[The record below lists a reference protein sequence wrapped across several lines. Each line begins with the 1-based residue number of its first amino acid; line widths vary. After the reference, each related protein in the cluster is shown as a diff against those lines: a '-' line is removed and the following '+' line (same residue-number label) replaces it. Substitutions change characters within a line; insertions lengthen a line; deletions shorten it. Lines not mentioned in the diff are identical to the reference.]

1 MSRALKQN
9 DVLELSKLYEAEF
22 NRPDLHDRVLVF
34 DVVGKAS
41 WQHVFNVKNERSGS
55 EASAQSED
63 ESEYES
69 PVQTVRVGMNAERS
83 ELIPVLKQVAKP
95 EKISEAL
102 ETPDSERNE
111 KESESHDDEFTSNGE
126 DSQGNDD
133 EASDKIEGEQ
143 IKKATEANENADI
156 AFNENMETNQN
167 ESNEN
172 ETKSQH
178 DCKVEKYSND
188 ENPTTNNEEQ
198 SGNSSETKS
207 NEASHRNSKEEI
219 IRQHKFYIHS
229 SWLAVQSSYFRFLF
243 FGGMKESSASEV
255 HIQISES
262 EEQAH
267 LMLLEAMY
275 TIDVLDVA
283 SSVDELLEVLR
294 LSHKYDV
301 KFVFKKAKYCL
312 QAAVVSLDICEKI
325 VRFIKMYNIITGV
338 EDLVD
343 TLQSFLAKEFSPLDK
358 TWQTTSFRKLCETSL
373 RYLLSSDELVA
384 ASENT
389 VFHSLM
395 YWIEQRGIENV
406 SESDGMPSLLSVVRF
421 ELMSID
427 YLYNIVQ
434 HNSVAKK
441 LPDFNDQYLRGV
453 SYHAVSDS
461 IKQRLLC
468 QPVKRKA
475 SAEFFIPYTWVI
487 RRDKLDNLVGT
498 EQELVSNA
506 FWYCGYEMGLEISD
520 VVKVNDLGG
529 NQAIFTATLC
539 LGIFNLTQQSE
550 VMIQWQP
557 TSQSFTSTPP
567 ERKYTFDE
575 KPDISSVGI
584 KYKMEVQQE
593 NANSNEASR
602 PSFISNSGFNLLLAN
617 NTNTLGASKSS
628 SVSEQERPMSSL
640 SISVKIK
647 LV

>member
-41 WQHVFNVKNERSGS
+41 WQHVLNVKNERSGS

-63 ESEYES
+63 ESEYKS
-69 PVQTVRVGMNAERS
+69 PVQTERVGMNAERS
-83 ELIPVLKQVAKP
+83 ELIPVPKQVAKP
-95 EKISEAL
+95 ERIFEAF
-102 ETPDSERNE
+102 ERNE
-111 KESESHDDEFTSNGE
+111 KESESHDDKFASNGE
-126 DSQGNDD
+126 DRQGNDD
-133 EASDKIEGEQ
+133 EVSDKIEGEQ
-143 IKKATEANENADI
+143 IQKATEANENSADI

-172 ETKSQH
+172 KTKSQH
-178 DCKVEKYSND
+178 DCEVAKYSND

-198 SGNSSETKS
+198 SANSSETKS
-207 NEASHRNSKEEI
+207 NEASHLNSKEEI

-243 FGGMKESSASEV
+243 FGGMKESSATEV

-275 TIDVLDVA
+275 TIDVLDIA
-283 SSVDELLEVLR
+283 SSVDELLEVLQ
-294 LSHKYDV
+294 LAHKYDV

-312 QAAVVSLDICEKI
+312 QAAVVSLNICEKI
-325 VRFIKMYNIITGV
+325 MCFIKVDNTITDV
-338 EDLVD
+338 DDLAS

-373 RYLLSSDELVA
+373 RYLLSSDELVT

-441 LPDFNDQYLRGV
+441 LPDFNDHYLRGI

-498 EQELVSNA
+498 DQELVSNA

-529 NQAIFTATLC
+529 NQALFTATLC

-575 KPDISSVGI
+575 KPYISSVGI
-584 KYKMEVQQE
+584 RYKMEVQQE
-593 NANSNEASR
+593 NCNEASR
-602 PSFISNSGFNLLLAN
+602 PSSMSNSRFSFLSA
-617 NTNTLGASKSS
+617 NTNTLGASKPA
-628 SVSEQERPMSSL
+628 SVSKQETPMPSL
-640 SISVKIK
+640 SINVKIK